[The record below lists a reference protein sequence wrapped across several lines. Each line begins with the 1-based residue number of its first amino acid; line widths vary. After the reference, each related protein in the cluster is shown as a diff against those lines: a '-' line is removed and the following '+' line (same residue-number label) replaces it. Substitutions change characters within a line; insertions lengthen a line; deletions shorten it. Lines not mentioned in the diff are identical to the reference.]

1 MWDELIFI
9 NLSVI
14 IGQLSKKR
22 CHWFKFGEE
31 GYLPKPLIMTSNVH
45 RWRTLVNSLSEW
57 GSLDRNLLPLL
68 FSFNLPFV
76 AKISQSGRV
85 ESGNPYRG
93 YVISA
98 QTTMYAESHFTR
110 PSNADYVTR
119 LSFLVW
125 LSDHMRSVESLSP
138 SQERN
143 EFSV

>member
-1 MWDELIFI
+1 VWDELIFI

-45 RWRTLVNSLSEW
+45 RWRTLVNILSEW

-76 AKISQSGRV
+76 VKISQSGRV
-85 ESGNPYRG
+85 EFRNPHRG

-98 QTTMYAESHFTR
+98 QTAM
-110 PSNADYVTR
+110 
-119 LSFLVW
+119 
-125 LSDHMRSVESLSP
+125 
-138 SQERN
+138 
-143 EFSV
+143 